1 MMLCPIDDQE
11 CAGSECVDW
20 DSYECQERRLAHA
33 ASVRVIESELDGAAL
48 AADRAEQERLRGGH
62 A

>member
-1 MMLCPIDDQE
+1 MRCHIDDQE
-11 CAGSECVDW
+11 CAGDECADW

-33 ASVRVIESELDGAAL
+33 ASVRVIEAELDGAAL
-48 AADRAEQERLRGGH
+48 EADRAEQERMRGGH